1 MKSKDDYRDNNVF
14 IEETMASLKLEQQR
28 IQVFQQDCDSIA
40 DIIKKGVQWQI
51 DRFKNIDLE
60 ELSQMR
66 RYFGN
71 CEPMVIYHIHIIG
84 L

>member
-1 MKSKDDYRDNNVF
+1 MKSKDDYRDNIVF

-28 IQVFQQDCDSIA
+28 IQVFQQDCDSIT

-71 CEPMVIYHIHIIG
+71 CEPMVIYHINIIG